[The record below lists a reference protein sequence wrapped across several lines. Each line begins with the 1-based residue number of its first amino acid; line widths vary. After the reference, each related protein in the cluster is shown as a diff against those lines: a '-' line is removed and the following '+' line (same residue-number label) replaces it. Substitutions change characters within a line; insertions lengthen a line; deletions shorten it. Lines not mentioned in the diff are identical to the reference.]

1 MDSLEESVRDGVRR
15 SGFID
20 YVFKMDDAQQ
30 GVLLNIT
37 QYIVLALVPI
47 AIVLSVIRTYSPD
60 PDDQKGSLMVLVEIV
75 GQLLFMF
82 ASIYFIHRTITY
94 VPTYSGYKYGELNM
108 VTIALGI
115 LMIVL
120 SIKTKLG
127 EKVQILV
134 DRVEDLWS
142 GQGSAR
148 EGYGQQSQVRV
159 TQPLSNQYAQSSGGM
174 MVTGGIA
181 PPPAQLTSNKSMQN
195 EFRPPAQQQPSA
207 PAAGASPYG
216 GTMGGFEP
224 MAANEII
231 GHSMF

>member
-1 MDSLEESVRDGVRR
+1 MESLEETVRDGVRR

-30 GVLLNIT
+30 GILLNIA
-37 QYIVLALVPI
+37 QYIILALVPI
-47 AIVLSVIRTYSPD
+47 AIVLSIIRNYSPD
-60 PDDQKGSLMVLVEIV
+60 PDDQKGSLMILVEIV

-82 ASIYFIHRTITY
+82 ISIYFIHRTITY
-94 VPTYSGYKYGELNM
+94 IPTYSGYKYGELNM

-115 LMIVL
+115 LMIIL

-142 GQGSAR
+142 GEGSAR
-148 EGYGQQSQVRV
+148 EGYSKQSQVRV
-159 TQPLSNQYAQSSGGM
+159 TQPLSNQYVQSSGGM
-174 MVTGGIA
+174 MVTGGHA

-195 EFRPPAQQQPSA
+195 EFRPPAQQQPAA

-216 GTMGGFEP
+216 GMMNGFEP
-224 MAANEII
+224 MAANEVI